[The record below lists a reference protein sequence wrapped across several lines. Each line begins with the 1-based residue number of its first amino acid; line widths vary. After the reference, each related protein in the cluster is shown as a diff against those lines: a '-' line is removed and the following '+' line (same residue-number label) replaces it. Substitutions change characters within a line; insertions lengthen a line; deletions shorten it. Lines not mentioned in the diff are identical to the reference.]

1 MMASTATPTSI
12 TASTGAFS
20 DGMLDSVVFCKN
32 DLPADGYMTME
43 SIRRQGKLC
52 DVTLKVEDHKFTAH
66 RIVLAA
72 SIPYFHAMF
81 TTDMV
86 ESKQE
91 EITMSGIDPSAL
103 EVLVNFSYSG
113 RVIINTQNVLSILV
127 CANFLQLQVIK
138 EACCSFLKDR
148 LDPSNCLGIRRFAD
162 TMVCGDLFQAS
173 TSFLHKQFVD
183 VSSSDEFMMLSK
195 ADFIEILEM
204 DGLNVTGEEQVFDA
218 LIGWVKHDEEVRQEY
233 MPELLGLVRLPLI
246 RPQVLTDHIS
256 TEERVKA
263 CHKCRDLVDEAK
275 DYHLMPERRSLLQSK
290 RTKPRCCNDISG
302 LIYAVGGLTRSGE
315 SLNAVEVYEPVNE
328 TWSVTKQMT
337 TRRSRVGVTVL
348 SGRLYAV
355 GGYDGHSRLNTVEV
369 FDPISNEWW
378 DVAPMNH
385 RRSALGVAAL
395 DGRVYACG
403 GYDGIS
409 SLSSVECYDPET
421 NKWYVVA
428 DMTKSRSAAGVAV
441 LSGEIFAAGGHDG
454 LQIFSTV
461 ECFNRFT
468 GRWTVVQPMQ
478 SKRCRLGVTS
488 FNGKLYICGG
498 YDGSKFLNTVEV
510 YDPVANAWTY
520 AAPMNS
526 RRSRVAL
533 VANRGRLYAVG
544 GYDGLTNLNT
554 VEMYDPQ
561 KDVWTFVS
569 PMQSH
574 EGGVGVGVIPL
585 SV

>member
-1 MMASTATPTSI
+1 MRMSPSPTS
-12 TASTGAFS
+12 S
-20 DGMLDSVVFCKN
+20 DDLSDSLVFCES
-32 DLPADGYMTME
+32 DLPAAGYSAME

-52 DVTLKVEDHKFTAH
+52 DVTLKVDEHKFSAH

-72 SIPYFHAMF
+72 SVPYFHAMF

-113 RVIINTQNVLSILV
+113 RVIINTQNVLSILA

-138 EACCSFLKDR
+138 NACCSFLKDR
-148 LDPSNCLGIRRFAD
+148 LYASNCIGIRRFAE

-173 TSFLHKQFVD
+173 TSYLHKQFVD
-183 VSSSDEFMMLSK
+183 VACSDEFMQLDKSEL
-195 ADFIEILEM
+195 IELLNM
-204 DGLNVTGEEQVFDA
+204 DELNVTGEEQVFDA
-218 LIGWVKHDEEVRQEY
+218 LIGWVRHDEENREEF

-246 RPQVLTDHIS
+246 RPQILTDHIS
-256 TEERVKA
+256 AIELVKN

-275 DYHLMPERRSLLQSK
+275 DYHLMPERRSMLKSQ
-290 RTKPRCCNDISG
+290 RTKPRCCNDITG

-315 SLNAVEVYEPVNE
+315 SLHAVEVYEPTNE
-328 TWSVTKQMT
+328 TWKVSKPMT
-337 TRRSRVGVTVL
+337 TRRSRVGVAVL

-355 GGYDGHSRLNTVEV
+355 GGYDGHIRLNTVEV
-369 FDPISNEWW
+369 FDPHSNEWW
-378 DVAPMNH
+378 DMAPMNH

-403 GYDGIS
+403 GYDGVS

-421 NKWYVVA
+421 NKWYVVT

-441 LSGEIFAAGGHDG
+441 LNGEIFAAGGHDG
-454 LQIFSTV
+454 LQIFNTV

-478 SKRCRLGVTS
+478 SKRCRLGVTA

-510 YDPVANAWTY
+510 YDPVANQWTY
-520 AAPMNS
+520 VSPMNS

-533 VANRGRLYAVG
+533 VANRGRLFAIG
-544 GYDGLTNLNT
+544 GYDGLSNLNS
-554 VEMYDPQ
+554 VEMYNPQ
-561 KDVWTFVS
+561 DDKWTFVS
-569 PMQSH
+569 PMQVH

-585 SV
+585 SS